1 MAVLTPTSL
10 RLPILPVRDVVIF
23 PGAIVSLFVGRPR
36 SLKAIEVATLQ
47 DKKLFIVTQRD
58 MHIDEPTAEDLYSM
72 GVCCT
77 VLQAVR
83 LPDGT
88 T

>member
-1 MAVLTPTSL
+1 
-10 RLPILPVRDVVIF
+10 
-23 PGAIVSLFVGRPR
+23 
-36 SLKAIEVATLQ
+36 
-47 DKKLFIVTQRD
+47 

-88 T
+88 TKVLVEGLERAKVLEFAIGRELMEAWVEVLLPERIEGHT